1 MMLTE
6 VKGLVLRTVDI
17 SESDRLV
24 VMYTEEMGITTALA
38 RGARSLKSRK
48 MSAAMQFCYGS
59 YVLYGKG
66 DKLWIKEASL
76 IESFFDIRDSIEGLA
91 LATYIAEVVGDVGTA
106 EPDLDILR
114 LALNSLYAIS
124 RGKYPL
130 AKIKAAFEIR
140 LASVLGF
147 MPDVVACVKCGG
159 GEGDFFLDV
168 MAGAVECAACHR
180 QAQKAHTALTEL
192 HESSIVKI
200 ISEGAKS
207 ALAYSIY
214 APIEK
219 LFSFSISEEDTR
231 MFASAAECYLLNH
244 LERGYKSLD
253 FYNEVKR

>member
-1 MMLTE
+1 MLTE
-6 VKGLVLRTVDI
+6 VKGLVIRTVDV

-24 VMYTEEMGITTALA
+24 VMYTEEMGIVTALA

-76 IESFFDIRDSIEGLA
+76 IESFFDIRASIEGLA
-91 LATYIAEVVGDVGTA
+91 LATYIAEVVGDVGTS
-106 EPDLDILR
+106 EPDTDILR
-114 LALNSLYAIS
+114 LALNTLFAIS
-124 RGKYPL
+124 RAKHPL

-140 LASVLGF
+140 LAATLGF
-147 MPDVVACVKCGG
+147 MPDVVSCARCGG

-168 MAGAVECAACHR
+168 MAGAVECRDCHAK
-180 QAQKAHTALTEL
+180 AQRVHSSLTEL
-192 HESSIVKI
+192 HESSIIKI
-200 ISEGAKS
+200 ISDGART

-214 APIEK
+214 APLEK
-219 LFSFSISEEDTR
+219 LFSFNISDEDMR
-231 MFASAAECYLLNH
+231 MFSSAAECYLLNH
-244 LERGYKSLD
+244 LERGYKSLE